1 MDGLARIGNGQFVA
15 AQQRS
20 SSDTGLPDKTEDFG
34 ALVTDEPA
42 PEATRRPN
50 MIQFMAATGASAKEA
65 RDALYV
71 HKNWQHYLP
80 PDWGGGLDTSVAQRQ
95 VQQELADGTRG
106 MDQKWSAP
114 LLNGERSLDSE
125 TIGGTGA
132 FRPLDGPMAGASGG
146 QILPSFFDSP
156 ASSLHGRLA
165 TFAIMRA
172 DGSMAT
178 TIMPHNR
185 DYGSTNPSDP
195 FGPAQHPSI
204 AKERFARDVFAFG
217 LGQEALDDFARSF
230 GADDWEALDWAVVQD
245 AKGSRS
251 NPLMKDDWVARHGAG
266 SHTG

>member
-1 MDGLARIGNGQFVA
+1 MDGLARIGNGQFGA

-20 SSDTGLPDKTEDFG
+20 SSDTGLSDKTENFG
-34 ALVTDEPA
+34 ALVAIEPV
-42 PEATRRPN
+42 PEAIRKPN
-50 MIQFMAATGASAKEA
+50 MIQFMAATGASVKEA

-80 PDWGGGLDTSVAQRQ
+80 DWDGGLDTMAAYGQ
-95 VQQELADGTRG
+95 VQDEIATGLRG
-106 MDQKWSAP
+106 MDRKWSAP
-114 LLNGERSLDSE
+114 LIGGSRSLDSE

-132 FRPLDGPMAGASGG
+132 FRPLNGPMAGASGG
-146 QILPSFFDSP
+146 QILPSFFDNP

-172 DGSMAT
+172 DGSQAT

-185 DYGSTNPSDP
+185 DYGSTDPSIP
-195 FGPAQHPSI
+195 FGTAQDPSI
-204 AKERFARDVFAFG
+204 AKERFAREVFAFG

-230 GADDWEALDWAVVQD
+230 EAVSWEALDWIVVQN
-245 AKGSRS
+245 AKSSS

-266 SHTG
+266 SHAG

>member
-20 SSDTGLPDKTEDFG
+20 SSGTGLPDKAEDFG

-42 PEATRRPN
+42 PAATGKPN
-50 MIQFMAATGASAKEA
+50 MIQFMAATGASVKEA

-80 PDWGGGLDTSVAQRQ
+80 DWDGGLDTVAAYGQ
-95 VQQELADGTRG
+95 VKDELASGLRG
-106 MDQKWSAP
+106 MDRKWSAP
-114 LLNGERSLDSE
+114 LLDGSRSLDSE

-146 QILPSFFDSP
+146 RILPSFFDNP

-165 TFAIMRA
+165 SFAIMRA
-172 DGSMAT
+172 DGSRAT

-185 DYGSTNPSDP
+185 DYGSTDPSIP
-195 FGPAQHPSI
+195 FGSAQHPAV

-230 GADDWEALDWAVVQD
+230 GADNWEALDWAVVQD